1 MTTIKDIPR
10 LSVSNLISIFHK
22 KEGDAYTPGF
32 LVAHRNSNDLG
43 EREYS
48 LSHPF
53 SLNAFVLIYCISGAF
68 SICTNDQTIPV
79 RAGNLY
85 INYPGQIMHVD
96 KDKIETPLSVST
108 IVIDLDFIRNKNID
122 ILPIAN
128 KLINLKNSQKIMLP
142 KNSMTEMRT
151 LIQAVS
157 EEINNNDHDDESD
170 SILRGL
176 VSTLFFK
183 IGRAVDK
190 SQKETQS
197 EEKVQDKTT
206 SYFKEF
212 IVHLSKHY
220 KEQRTVGFYAEKMS
234 LSPKYFTTVIKRA
247 SGHTVAEWI
256 DHYVILEAKNLL
268 KFSTMNV
275 QEIAYSL
282 NFPNQSFFGKYFKQH
297 TGMSPSQ
304 HKKSK

>member
-1 MTTIKDIPR
+1 M
-10 LSVSNLISIFHK
+10 
-22 KEGDAYTPGF
+22 
-32 LVAHRNSNDLG
+32 AHRNSNDLG

-304 HKKSK
+304 YKKSK